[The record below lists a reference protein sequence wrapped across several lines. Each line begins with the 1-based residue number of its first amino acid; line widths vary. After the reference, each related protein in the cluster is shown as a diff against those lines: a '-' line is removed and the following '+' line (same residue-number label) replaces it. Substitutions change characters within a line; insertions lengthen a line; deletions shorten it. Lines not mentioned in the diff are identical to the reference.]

1 MNVDVFL
8 DSGAFSAW
16 TRGVEIDIQKYI
28 EFIKQNQDVITVYA
42 NLDVISPGRFS
53 MGTKESA
60 ELTLRNQKIMEQA
73 GLSPLPVFHS
83 L

>member
-16 TRGVEIDIQKYI
+16 TRGMEIDIQKYI
-28 EFIKQNQDVITVYA
+28 EFIKQNQDIITVYA
-42 NLDVISPGRFS
+42 NLDVISKDRFS

-60 ELTLRNQKIMEQA
+60 EKL
-73 GLSPLPVFHS
+73 
-83 L
+83 